1 MENQELLQQVLNS
14 TLERMAR
21 QSMNYEAEI
30 ANLNAQIILLKNQVD
45 ELQKPSTASPEKA
58 K

>member
-45 ELQKPSTASPEKA
+45 ELQKPTTPEKA